1 MRNLTRDLRAFTL
14 IEVMIA
20 LAIMAIVAG
29 VPFAARHGLQGMTRE
44 SDYRFALRNAR
55 AQVELLRKAPF
66 ESLPPQVV
74 RVPADGWIPLAWG
87 NLVPGSVT
95 LREGAPLEVDEVRGR
110 VRVSPTLAGRTVMV
124 DYRFWL
130 PDRDEAHTVPA
141 RPPFEVPL
149 VNAPALRLDRAWLA
163 EGERLA
169 PLEGTLSADG
179 TRLGVPERAAGR
191 VVVVDYLGSRVRNQ
205 VSGRF
210 LTEELGPSEG
220 PGPVRLLRV
229 RESYGEG
236 AGSMALTVLRVGP

>member
-20 LAIMAIVAG
+20 VAILAIVAG
-29 VPFAARHGLQGMTRE
+29 VPLAARHGLQGMTRE

-66 ESLPPQVV
+66 GSLPPQLV

-95 LREGAPLEVDEVRGR
+95 LPEGPPLEVDEVRGR
-110 VRVSPTLAGRTVMV
+110 VRVPATLAGQTVTV

-130 PDRDEAHTVPA
+130 PDRDEAHTVPSRA
-141 RPPFEVPL
+141 PFEVPL
-149 VNAPALRLDRAWLA
+149 VNAPALRVDRVWLA
-163 EGERLA
+163 EGERLE
-169 PLEGTLSADG
+169 PIEGSLSADG
-179 TRLGVPERAAGR
+179 TRLVLPEEAAGR
-191 VVVVDYLGSRVRNQ
+191 VVVVDYLGSRVRNR

-210 LTEELGPSEG
+210 LTEDLGPSEG
-220 PGPVRLLRV
+220 PGPVKLLRV
-229 RESYGEG
+229 QENYGEG
-236 AGSMALTVLRVGP
+236 AGSMALTVLRVEP